1 MRWFSYFILAY
12 LALGIQ
18 IGAGEFLRI
27 GEVKPDLV
35 LLAVIYIASNAPR
48 GAALGGAFGMGL
60 MVDLVG
66 LGPLGLYAFA
76 YGVVATVVVSMQEVM
91 YREHPMAHF
100 FVALIASLLV
110 STVGLV
116 HGWIHS
122 PLLPLGEQFKTAL
135 YTALLAPIVLGILQ
149 RMKKGFAFKPRR
161 RLGLV

>member
-12 LALGIQ
+12 MALGVQ
-18 IGAGEFLRI
+18 IGAGEFMRV
-27 GEVKPDLV
+27 GGAKPDLV

-48 GAALGGAFGMGL
+48 PAALGGAFGMGL

-76 YGVVATVVVSMQEVM
+76 YGIVAMFVVSMQEVM
-91 YREHPMAHF
+91 YREHPMSHL

-116 HGWIHS
+116 HGWIHP
-122 PLLPLGEQFKTAL
+122 PLLPLGVQFKTAL

-149 RMKKGFAFKPRR
+149 RMKRAFAFKPRR
-161 RLGLV
+161 RLGIA

>member
-12 LALGIQ
+12 VALGVQ
-18 IGAGEFLRI
+18 IGAGEFLRV
-27 GEVKPDLV
+27 GGAKPDLV

-48 GAALGGAFGMGL
+48 EAALGGALGMGL

-76 YGVVATVVVSMQEVM
+76 YGVVAIFIVSMQEVV
-91 YREHPMAHF
+91 YREHPLAYF
-100 FVALIASLLV
+100 IVALLASLLV

-116 HGWIHS
+116 HGWIHP
-122 PLLPLGEQFKTAL
+122 PLLTLDAQFKTAL

-149 RMKKGFAFKPRR
+149 RMKKGFAFKSRR
-161 RLGLV
+161 RLA